1 MFNSSIIGKLIFKGK
16 LVNDEIYEKKKVEYA
31 EIKNLI
37 IANKYKSVDISD
49 KIWCIY
55 SLSNGFLI
63 ASNYYSI
70 SIYDKDFKVFKRIN
84 KIENISFYCNDLV
97 VNESKNS
104 IYFGDHQNH
113 RIIMMDTDLNHIK
126 SIKNPSYLPHGI
138 DCYNDGIYVC
148 NSMNSA
154 IVKFSSDLELEQTF
168 LIGYQ
173 PFQIKIIE
181 KTSMVRPTQFIQNNS
196 IYFHHTETFEF
207 IRKYDGHKGTLNV
220 VGLNFY
226 EFYFTDKKLF
236 CYDNNGVL
244 LEELEIEI
252 NELTKSR
259 FNGALVFYDKNLIIG
274 SDQPS
279 KLFVFET

>member
-1 MFNSSIIGKLIFKGK
+1 MFDSSIIGKLIFKGK

-168 LIGYQ
+168 LIPVGYQ

-196 IYFHHTETFEF
+196 IYFYHTETFEF
-207 IRKYDGHKGTLNV
+207 IRKYDGHKGTLN
-220 VGLNFY
+220 FY

-236 CYDNNGVL
+236 CFDNNGVL

-259 FNGALVFYDKNLIIG
+259 FNGALVFYDKNLNIG